1 MIWARQES
9 SEGIFSSSFG
19 SPGSEATPGGFSMAV
34 TVKDIAQLAGVSIA
48 TVSRV
53 TSGGD
58 NVSPETRDRV
68 LDAISRLQY
77 SPNAHAAQLARG
89 SSGITRNGKPSKRS
103 VPSGPRRRGP
113 VPVPLSKEQRAHAER
128 LRLLERENL
137 RLKRQVSDLIGDLER
152 WRTSLKRK
160 IGA

>member
-1 MIWARQES
+1 
-9 SEGIFSSSFG
+9 
-19 SPGSEATPGGFSMAV
+19 MAV
-34 TVKDIAQLAGVSIA
+34 TVKDIAQRAGVSIA

-58 NVSPETRDRV
+58 NVSQETRERV
-68 LDAISRLQY
+68 LAAISQLRY

-89 SSGITRNGKPSKRS
+89 SSGITRNRKPGRRS
-103 VPSGPRRRGP
+103 AQNAPRRRGP
-113 VPVPLSKEQRAHAER
+113 VPVPISREQSDHAER
-128 LRLLERENL
+128 VRMLERENL